1 MHSAS
6 DMLTP
11 LENPLGYL
19 HKHLQQLLERQNNAK
34 NNINTT
40 LATLTIQLQ
49 QLIQLVEN
57 LSPALATNVPLQA
70 LSPPPIPPL
79 VFTTT

>member
-1 MHSAS
+1 MELQEVTMDSYPLVTLSCSSWPFMHSAS

-49 QLIQLVEN
+49 QLI
-57 LSPALATNVPLQA
+57 
-70 LSPPPIPPL
+70 
-79 VFTTT
+79 